1 MLANLIAKIFGT
13 KNERIIKGYS
23 KTVQQINSLEAEYE
37 SFSNDELKD
46 RTNVFRTRIAAGEK
60 LDSLLPEAFAA
71 VREAA
76 KRTLGQRHYDVQL
89 MGGIALHNGSVAEMK
104 TGEGKTLVATLALY
118 LNALNGPT
126 HLVTVNDYLAKR
138 DAEWMGPIYNFLG
151 LTVSYL
157 QNSYEDEQRKKVY
170 EADIVYGTNSEF
182 GFDYL
187 RDNMKFDLKN
197 FVQRSLHFA
206 IVDEVDSILID
217 EARTPLIISGP
228 SEKDTNLYKAANN
241 AVIRLSKTD
250 GDYDV
255 DEKARTSILTEQGM
269 DKVEQFLGIQNIYAA
284 ENVLVLHHVQ
294 QALKAHALFK
304 RDVDYMVNQDDE
316 VLIVDEFTGRALP
329 GRRFSDGLHQAI
341 EAKEGVKIERENQTL
356 ATITL
361 QNYFRMYK
369 KLAGMT
375 GTASTDAVEFH
386 KIYNLSVVEIPTHRP
401 MIRKDEDDVIFLTQR
416 AKFAAVVEDIKDC
429 YKRGQPV
436 LVGTASIES
445 SEHLSY
451 LLKKEG
457 VVHNV
462 LNAKQHAREAEIV
475 KGAGDQGKVTIST
488 SMAGRG
494 TDIKL
499 GQGVAE
505 LGGLRVI
512 GTERYENRRI
522 DDQLRGRSGR
532 QGDPGSS
539 KFYISL
545 EDDLM
550 RIFGGEKTKQWM
562 QNYGGMQEE
571 ESIESSW
578 ISSLVKSNQ
587 EKQERHHFDM
597 RKHLLEYDDVMNQ
610 QRNII
615 YTYRK
620 QILASQ
626 DTLQNLIKS
635 VIKDVLN
642 DIFVLH
648 SKDYDSKHEEAI
660 KLIQEMTDLTEDDL
674 LSHEGVSYGSVK
686 DLVISNVLKKY
697 EEHRSSFPSNVVDE
711 AEKWML
717 LGMVDYAWKNHLQNL
732 DHLKEGVGLRGYAQ
746 KNPLY
751 EYKRESFEEFSQM
764 VKQVKWDIVKRIF
777 KIKPSAFSQDDLIAF
792 EEAVLAQ
799 ATTEE
804 DLSVNKDLADA
815 DVPAAKEPVKKKVV
829 KQPAT
834 KKTSRKK

>member
-1 MLANLIAKIFGT
+1 MLANIIAKIFGT
-13 KNERIIKGYS
+13 KNERIIKSYA
-23 KTVQQINSLEAEYE
+23 KTVQRINALESQYE
-37 SFSNDELKD
+37 ALTNEQLKECT
-46 RTNVFRTRIAAGEK
+46 TNFRSRLLDGEK
-60 LDSLLPEAFAA
+60 IDNILPDAFAV

-89 MGGIALHNGSVAEMK
+89 MGGLALHNGSVAEMK

-118 LNALNGPT
+118 LNSLTGPS
-126 HLVTVNDYLAKR
+126 HLITVNDYLAKR
-138 DAEWMGPIYNFLG
+138 DAEWMSPIYNLLG
-151 LTVSYL
+151 LKVAYL
-157 QNSYEDEQRKKVY
+157 QNSDEDEKRKEIY

-187 RDNMKFDLKN
+187 RDNMKFDLEK

-206 IVDEVDSILID
+206 IIDEVDSILID

-228 SEKDTNLYKAANN
+228 SEKDTTLYKAAND
-241 AVIRLSKTD
+241 AIKRLSKED
-250 GDYDV
+250 GDFDV
-255 DEKARTSILTEQGM
+255 DEKARTAILTEVGI
-269 DKVEQFLGIQNIYAA
+269 DKVEKFLNITNIYAA

-294 QALKAHALFK
+294 QALKAHVLFK
-304 RDVDYMVNQDDE
+304 KDVDYMVSSDDE

-369 KLAGMT
+369 KLGGMT
-375 GTASTDAVEFH
+375 GTASSDAVEFH
-386 KIYNLSVVEIPTHRP
+386 KIYNLSVVVIPTHRP
-401 MIRKDEDDVIFLTQR
+401 LVRRDEDDVIFLTQK
-416 AKFAAVVEDIKDC
+416 AKFAAVVNDIKDC
-429 YKRGQPV
+429 FARQQPV

-457 VVHNV
+457 IPHSV
-462 LNAKQHAREAEIV
+462 LNAKQHAKEAEIV
-475 KGAGDQGKVTIST
+475 KSAGEIGKVTIST

-499 GQGVAE
+499 GAGVAE

-550 RIFGGEKTKQWM
+550 RIFGGEKTKDWM
-562 QNYGGMQEE
+562 QRYGGMQEE
-571 ESIESSW
+571 ESIESNW
-578 ISSLVKSNQ
+578 ISGLVKHNQ
-587 EKQERHHFDM
+587 EQQERHHFDM

-620 QILASQ
+620 QILAGS
-626 DTLQNLIKS
+626 DLLQNLVKS
-635 VIKDVLN
+635 TIREIIAS
-642 DIFVLH
+642 IFN
-648 SKDYDSKHEEAI
+648 KHEKQQGQNAQAEAL
-660 KLIQEMTDLTEDDL
+660 KLIHEITDISEDDL
-674 LSHEGVSYGSVK
+674 INHEGSSFGSIK
-686 DLVISNVLKKY
+686 DLVISNVLKQY
-697 EEHRSSFPSNVVDE
+697 EENRRSLPVEMVDE
-711 AEKWML
+711 AERWIL
-717 LGMVDYAWKNHLQNL
+717 LSIVDYAWKNHLQNL
-732 DHLKEGVGLRGYAQ
+732 DHLKEGVSLRGYAQ
-746 KNPLY
+746 KNPLF
-751 EYKRESFEEFSQM
+751 EYKKESFEEFAQM
-764 VKQVKWDIVKRIF
+764 ITQIKWDVVKRIF
-777 KIKPSAFSQDDLIAF
+777 KIRASEIDKTTLQEFEQARLNATDEQEIIINENSPADNNCENGVCKPKKKN
-792 EEAVLAQ
+792 
-799 ATTEE
+799 T
-804 DLSVNKDLADA
+804 
-815 DVPAAKEPVKKKVV
+815 PVKKK
-829 KQPAT
+829 K
-834 KKTSRKK
+834 SS